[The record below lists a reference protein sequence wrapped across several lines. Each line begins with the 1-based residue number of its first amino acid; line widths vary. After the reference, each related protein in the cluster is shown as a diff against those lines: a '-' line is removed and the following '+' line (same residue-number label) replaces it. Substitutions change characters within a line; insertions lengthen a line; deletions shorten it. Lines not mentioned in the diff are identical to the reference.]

1 MTEPAETS
9 TSITLSAAPV
19 CALTLRLVRNTFLEP
34 NIHKRYSDLS
44 NTIRCIV
51 LFVKYFY
58 KISTDNIFMVTL
70 EKNIKSVKDVLTSQD
85 VIVFE
90 FNSSEG
96 KRFAA
101 IYADGLADKQLL
113 GELVVKPLREV
124 KADSA
129 LEDVKL
135 LLASPEVKDCKK
147 IKDAI
152 AEISDGNVALFID
165 GEKDFFILGLKNPP
179 GRSVAEPP
187 TQIAVKGPREG
198 FTEDIKTNLA
208 LVRKRLKS
216 DKLKVK
222 MLKSGKRSDT
232 AVALVY
238 LEGICAE
245 GIYDKVEKQI
255 AANEI
260 DIVPDS
266 SYISQ
271 FISKKPKSLFKRN
284 GTAEKPDVFCAKIS
298 EGRVGLLVDGS
309 PIAITVPYMITEDF
323 QSGEDYYAVSYR
335 STIIRLLRLFSLFF
349 GIFLPALY
357 ISAQLFK
364 IQLIP
369 YQLLLKISSSVS
381 GLPLSP
387 SIEMFLTLFVL
398 EVLNEASIRM
408 PKYVG
413 LALSVVGALVLGD
426 TAVKAGIISTP
437 AIIIIAFSAI
447 CLYTTP
453 DLVETSATLRWIYL
467 IIAGSIGPFGIAVF
481 TAFIICYLVSEQSY
495 GVPLLAP
502 FAPLIKNDLY
512 DSMVKANAADL
523 KNRPQALGSKNKV
536 RFKSQ

>member
-1 MTEPAETS
+1 
-9 TSITLSAAPV
+9 
-19 CALTLRLVRNTFLEP
+19 
-34 NIHKRYSDLS
+34 
-44 NTIRCIV
+44 
-51 LFVKYFY
+51 
-58 KISTDNIFMVTL
+58 MVAL
-70 EKNIKSVKDVLTSQD
+70 EKNIKSVKDVLSSQD
-85 VIVFE
+85 IIVFE
-90 FNSSEG
+90 FNSSSG

-124 KADSA
+124 DKDAA
-129 LEDVKL
+129 LEEVKH
-135 LLASPEVKDCKK
+135 LLASPEVKDGKK

-152 AEISDGNVALFID
+152 AEISDGNAVLFVD
-165 GEKDFFILGLKNPP
+165 GEKDFFIIGLKNPP
-179 GRSVAEPP
+179 GRTVAEPP

-208 LVRKRLKS
+208 LVRKRIKS
-216 DKLKVK
+216 ENLQIK
-222 MLKSGKRSDT
+222 MLKTGKRSDT
-232 AVALVY
+232 AVALIYIDGV
-238 LEGICAE
+238 CAKE
-245 GIYDKVEKQI
+245 LAERVEKQI
-255 AANEI
+255 ASNEI

-271 FISKKPKSLFKRN
+271 FISKKPRSLFKRN
-284 GTAEKPDVFCAKIS
+284 GTAEKPDVFCAKLC
-298 EGRVGLLVDGS
+298 EGRAGLIVDGS
-309 PIAITVPYMITEDF
+309 PIAVTVPYMIVEDF
-323 QSGEDYYAVSYR
+323 QSGEDYYALSYR
-335 STIIRLLRLFSLFF
+335 STVIRILRVLSLLL

-369 YQLLLKISSSVS
+369 FQLLLKISSSVS

-453 DLVETSATLRWIYL
+453 DLVETSSTLRWLFL
-467 IIAGSIGPFGIAVF
+467 IIAGSIGPFGVVLFA
-481 TAFIICYLVSEQSY
+481 AFLISYLVSEQSY

-512 DSMVKANAADL
+512 DSMVKANMYAL
-523 KNRPQALGSKNKV
+523 NNRPDALNGKDKV
-536 RFKSQ
+536 RLKSK